1 MPFTIVLK
9 WLSQKATGLVSIY
22 LYDPY
27 RSLLVECEVDVTSDL
42 EMQLP
47 SACLNLT
54 LLYNHS
60 FLLCGI

>member
-9 WLSQKATGLVSIY
+9 WLSQSNTVSIY

-27 RSLLVECEVDVTSDL
+27 HSLFVECEVDVTSDL

-47 SACLNLT
+47 SACSNLT